1 MPPEGGTDGL
11 LMERAAFLIDATGE
25 RIPCLLNPASVV
37 LRRVAGVRPRR
48 SAGGSLTGTG
58 LSDAPLLFNGGGW
71 TELLLD
77 LLFDVSLVS
86 GPTQPSDVHDLTDP
100 LWRLAENERE
110 AGEYGRPP
118 LVRFVWGKSW
128 NVPGVV
134 ASVAERLEY
143 FTQSGTPRRSWLR
156 LRLLRVVDRTAEAEP
171 ATTPPPEE
179 PPPWVDWPAVP
190 DQDVQLHDL
199 SGDGSG
205 SAGERLDLVT
215 QQYYGRPDLWRDLAE
230 FNDLDD
236 PLQLA
241 AGATIQVPPLPG
253 GTEVA

>member
-1 MPPEGGTDGL
+1 
-11 LMERAAFLIDATGE
+11 MERAAFLIDETGE
-25 RIPCLLNPASVV
+25 RIPCLLTPASVV

-58 LSDAPLLFNGGGW
+58 LSDAPLLLNGGGW

-86 GPTQPSDVHDLTDP
+86 GPTQPQDVHDLTDP
-100 LWRLAENERE
+100 LWRLSENQ
-110 AGEYGRPP
+110 GDQGDYGRPP

-143 FTQSGTPRRSWLR
+143 FTQSGVPRRSWLR
-156 LRLLRVVDRTAEAEP
+156 LRLLRVVDRAAEAEP
-171 ATTPPPEE
+171 APPPPGEE
-179 PPPWVDWPAVP
+179 APWVDWPTVP

-199 SGDGSG
+199 TGDGSG
-205 SAGERLDLVT
+205 SASERLDLVA

-236 PLQLA
+236 PLGQE

-253 GTEVA
+253 GGALA

>member
-1 MPPEGGTDGL
+1 
-11 LMERAAFLIDATGE
+11 MERAAFLIDTTGE

-58 LSDAPLLFNGGGW
+58 LSDAPLLFNGGGF

-77 LLFDVSLVS
+77 LLFDVSLVN
-86 GPTQPSDVHDLTDP
+86 GPTQPTDVHDLTDP
-100 LWRLAENERE
+100 LWRLAENQGE
-110 AGEYGRPP
+110 ADEYGRPP

-156 LRLLRVVDRTAEAEP
+156 LRLLRVMDRVAEEASPAPEP
-171 ATTPPPEE
+171 SEE
-179 PPPWVDWPAVP
+179 APLVDWPTVP
-190 DQDVQLHDL
+190 DQDVELHDL

-205 SAGERLDLVT
+205 SASERLDLVT

-236 PLQLA
+236 PLNLE
-241 AGATIQVPPLPG
+241 AGATIQVPPLPDG
-253 GTEVA
+253 GVTA